1 MIINLQPSQI
11 KYVEDPVNCSFEG
24 MTYRETAKGG
34 PETPISLTVVNNKV
48 VLKNTQEVWCP
59 PEKGFVKFV
68 FQEVVAKPTI
78 NDALQDKYLDLL
90 MKIVEAG
97 KDSDR
102 KKDND
107 KKRIWLYL
115 LCQDVHL
122 TTKQVNNV
130 VFYLSY
136 TVAMRLAMHFERIW
150 GEMVCQRLTCSCLL
164 LLRSCTGAEHD

>member
-1 MIINLQPSQI
+1 MLFSFLLPSVLHAGECKVYILLIIMIINLQPSQI

-122 TTKQVNNV
+122 TTKQVFS
-130 VFYLSY
+130 VFVLFLFYCAPGNILK
-136 TVAMRLAMHFERIW
+136 
-150 GEMVCQRLTCSCLL
+150 
-164 LLRSCTGAEHD
+164 

>member
-1 MIINLQPSQI
+1 LQI
-11 KYVEDPVNCSFEG
+11 KYVEDPVNCSFES

-34 PETPISLTVVNNKV
+34 PETPIFLTVVNNKV

-122 TTKQVNNV
+122 TTKQVRSAFHLFFVNA
-130 VFYLSY
+130 LS
-136 TVAMRLAMHFERIW
+136 
-150 GEMVCQRLTCSCLL
+150 
-164 LLRSCTGAEHD
+164 